1 VGIFHRF
8 DTKTELGLAIM
19 PTVLVIGVLVLLE
32 LFAKQRILFASLA
45 SSAFL
50 IYLDPKHPTNSV
62 RTLIIAQTA
71 AAIIG
76 YLVISIIGKGYFGA
90 AVSMVIAI
98 VVMILARAM
107 HPPAVS
113 TSLLFAF
120 HDTKASTLMLFLL
133 ALLLLVLL
141 LILQRMSLWLVRK
154 GEAHTKGN
162 IGDAIAE
169 TSKSV
174 EE

>member
-1 VGIFHRF
+1 
-8 DTKTELGLAIM
+8 M
-19 PTVLVIGVLVLLE
+19 PAGLVIGVLALLE
-32 LFAKQRILFASLA
+32 YFSNQRILFASLA

-62 RTLIIAQTA
+62 RTLIIAQVSA
-71 AAIIG
+71 AVIG
-76 YLVISIIGKGYFGA
+76 YLVVRFIGTGYFGA
-90 AVSMVIAI
+90 AVSMIIAI

-120 HDTKASTLMLFLL
+120 HDTKASTLLLFLF

-141 LILQRMSLWLVRK
+141 LGLQRASLWLVKRGELKRSIVQKRK
-154 GEAHTKGN
+154 SP
-162 IGDAIAE
+162 AIPNASFNE
-169 TSKSV
+169 RNPRVYYEESKQRR
-174 EE
+174 